1 MSARLIPV
9 SLLVKISC
17 VHMNFLVFRRDVC
30 YNEAV
35 LLQPFCIE
43 DEVQKMAVSYKKLF
57 KILIDR
63 DMKKKEFRDFVGISY
78 STMSKL
84 EKGENTTVE
93 VLEKICL
100 KLGCGIEDIME
111 ILPDTPIQKAQS
123 NFQKKGI
130 HKIEVGFKAVPFL
143 NIISISYPLL
153 LSGM

>member
-1 MSARLIPV
+1 
-9 SLLVKISC
+9 
-17 VHMNFLVFRRDVC
+17 MNFLAFRNEIC
-30 YNEAV
+30 YNEPV

-93 VLEKICL
+93 VLEKID
-100 KLGCGIEDIME
+100 DIME
-111 ILPDTPIQKAQS
+111 IIPDSPNNGTGKS
-123 NFQKKGI
+123 V
-130 HKIEVGFKAVPFL
+130 E
-143 NIISISYPLL
+143 
-153 LSGM
+153 